1 MDIAT
6 LKPKIDEAASLMEML
21 SKPARLQ
28 ILCIL
33 LEGEQSV
40 TQLADAV
47 QLSQPAMSHHLKKLK
62 FADLVQTRREAQ
74 TIYYSLKGN
83 EVATVLETLHG
94 LYCR

>member
-1 MDIAT
+1 MDFEELA
-6 LKPKIDEAASLMEML
+6 PKIKEAASLMEML
-21 SKPARLQ
+21 SQPARLQ

-40 TQLADAV
+40 TQLASAV

-62 FADLVQTRREAQ
+62 LAELVLTRREAQ

-83 EVATVLETLHG
+83 EVESVLKTLHD